1 MSFKKY
7 GLPIF
12 ALYMLTSIILLSFF
26 CYFYYKTSNEKLKIH
41 ISKELTSIMGQIAVL
56 AKSDEI
62 STLSFKKID
71 DAKILIFDVTNRNF
85 IKKDFDFDLN
95 SLKFKKHKHAKY
107 FMPNSEQFFI
117 NDGEIF
123 LSENLHFN
131 KMKNNYIVVLRS
143 NEYSEE
149 KLEII
154 SKIVTIFLCSILF
167 FLIVSYF
174 IIKLSFRPLIE
185 KINSLNSFIKDT
197 THEINTPLSVI
208 LMSIEMFENYP
219 EKYLSNIKIAAK
231 TLSNLYENLV
241 NLNFKTTQNTLENI
255 NVKEIL
261 NERIKYFSIM
271 LGEKNLSLNT
281 DLSEVW
287 LKTDEFKFKNIF
299 DNILSNAIKYCAEK
313 TEISVILC
321 ENYFEI
327 SNFGN
332 EISKEQK
339 SKIFEKFTR
348 FNAEKSGFGIGL
360 SLVKKY
366 CDELG
371 FKISCESR
379 NQKTSFRVKF

>member
-1 MSFKKY
+1 
-7 GLPIF
+7 
-12 ALYMLTSIILLSFF
+12 
-26 CYFYYKTSNEKLKIH
+26 
-41 ISKELTSIMGQIAVL
+41 
-56 AKSDEI
+56 
-62 STLSFKKID
+62 
-71 DAKILIFDVTNRNF
+71 
-85 IKKDFDFDLN
+85 
-95 SLKFKKHKHAKY
+95 
-107 FMPNSEQFFI
+107 MPNSEQFFI

-131 KMKNNYIVVLRS
+131 KMKNNYIVLLRS
-143 NEYSEE
+143 DEYSKE

-241 NLNFKTTQNTLENI
+241 NLNLKTTQNTLENI

-299 DNILSNAIKYCAEK
+299 DNISSNAIKYCAEK

-348 FNAEKSGFGIGL
+348 FNAEKGGFGIGL

-371 FKISCESR
+371 FKISCESK

>member
-12 ALYMLTSIILLSFF
+12 AFYMLTSIILLSFF

-107 FMPNSEQFFI
+107 FMSNSEQFFI

-123 LSENLHFN
+123 LYENLHFN

-143 NEYSEE
+143 DEYSKE

-167 FLIVSYF
+167 FNCF
-174 IIKLSFRPLIE
+174 IFY
-185 KINSLNSFIKDT
+185 
-197 THEINTPLSVI
+197 H
-208 LMSIEMFENYP
+208 
-219 EKYLSNIKIAAK
+219 
-231 TLSNLYENLV
+231 
-241 NLNFKTTQNTLENI
+241 
-255 NVKEIL
+255 
-261 NERIKYFSIM
+261 
-271 LGEKNLSLNT
+271 
-281 DLSEVW
+281 
-287 LKTDEFKFKNIF
+287 
-299 DNILSNAIKYCAEK
+299 
-313 TEISVILC
+313 
-321 ENYFEI
+321 
-327 SNFGN
+327 
-332 EISKEQK
+332 
-339 SKIFEKFTR
+339 
-348 FNAEKSGFGIGL
+348 
-360 SLVKKY
+360 
-366 CDELG
+366 
-371 FKISCESR
+371 
-379 NQKTSFRVKF
+379 